1 MFLVHGSNN
10 LARSTNNVFFNVRRN
25 WLKLGM
31 GMILPALDSKTF
43 FSCLFQVNA
52 IIFPRV

>member
-1 MFLVHGSNN
+1 MHGSNN

-31 GMILPALDSKTF
+31 GMILPALDGKTF
-43 FSCLFQVNA
+43 FLVFTL
-52 IIFPRV
+52 R